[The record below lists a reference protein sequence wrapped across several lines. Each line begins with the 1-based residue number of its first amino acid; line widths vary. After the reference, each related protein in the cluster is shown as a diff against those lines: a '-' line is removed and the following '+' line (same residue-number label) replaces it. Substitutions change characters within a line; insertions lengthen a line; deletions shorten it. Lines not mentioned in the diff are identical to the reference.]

1 MKEELYH
8 IALDDYEHGVV
19 IRSLNDKKTDLKKE
33 GKGGVYQHGEV
44 TKNVATI
51 ETLYVD
57 LDSVPEM
64 ELSETTYELLSDE
77 DFENLTN

>member
-1 MKEELYH
+1 MEKSTEKIKE
-8 IALDDYEHGVV
+8 
-19 IRSLNDKKTDLKKE
+19 
-33 GKGGVYQHGEV
+33 
-44 TKNVATI
+44 I

>member
-1 MKEELYH
+1 M
-8 IALDDYEHGVV
+8 
-19 IRSLNDKKTDLKKE
+19 
-33 GKGGVYQHGEV
+33 GKAACISTAKSQ
-44 TKNVATI
+44 KNVATI